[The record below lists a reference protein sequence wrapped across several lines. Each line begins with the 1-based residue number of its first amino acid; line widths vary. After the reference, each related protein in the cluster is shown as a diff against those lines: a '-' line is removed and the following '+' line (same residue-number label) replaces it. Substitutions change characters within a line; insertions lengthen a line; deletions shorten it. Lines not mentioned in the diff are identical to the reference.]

1 MKKSTKI
8 WLIVVSIV
16 VAVVLAVTLTI
27 VLVNKNK
34 EFASAEVDGI
44 KFEMLNHKEHN
55 KLTLVDDTYTYS
67 VVLTIRLVITNDT
80 PDELG
85 IPNQIRFSLKSKN
98 YDGNTF
104 LFKSIKNIDTGEVI
118 ETKDASGEYLTV
130 MQAGTQCI
138 YDLVFE
144 SKVFTETDNG
154 DPESLLKQKINDNY
168 TTLANLNRKG
178 TTFTV
183 GFMLNHNFHTILKQ
197 KLRLSCFNYDDLI
210 NNIDNSESV

>member
-44 KFEMLNHKEHN
+44 KFEMLKHEEHN

-85 IPNQIRFSLKSKN
+85 IPNQIRFSLNSKN

-154 DPESLLKQKINDNY
+154 APESLLKQKINDNY

-178 TTFTV
+178 TKFTV
-183 GFMLNHNFHTILKQ
+183 GFQSNTKRHTIVKQ
-197 KLRLSCFNYDDLI
+197 KLRIRCFNYDDLI
-210 NNIDNSESV
+210 STIDSGESA